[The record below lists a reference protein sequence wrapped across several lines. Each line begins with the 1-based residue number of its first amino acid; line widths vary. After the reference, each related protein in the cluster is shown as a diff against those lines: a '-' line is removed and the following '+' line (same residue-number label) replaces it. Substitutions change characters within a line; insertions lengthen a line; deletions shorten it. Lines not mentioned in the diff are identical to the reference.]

1 VPLGRYF
8 LFIGGV
14 LLAILFIAE
23 RYLPQSASE
32 NFTREARADKSFI
45 RITSGHQWP
54 ERVVF
59 DTSLPAIVPP
69 ALPVLAEAPV
79 VNQPGP
85 AQAPVISQ
93 PREAFALLIAPVQH
107 GSESP
112 KQARTKR
119 KAVKPIPA
127 TRMADYRPAVRSEAL
142 PAGW

>member
-1 VPLGRYF
+1 MSGRT
-8 LFIGGV
+8 
-14 LLAILFIAE
+14 AAE
-23 RYLPQSASE
+23 SE
-32 NFTREARADKSFI
+32 LM
-45 RITSGHQWP
+45 RIHLKVW
-54 ERVVF
+54 R
-59 DTSLPAIVPP
+59 
-69 ALPVLAEAPV
+69 
-79 VNQPGP
+79 QPGP

-93 PREAFALLIAPVQH
+93 SRDAFALLIAPVH